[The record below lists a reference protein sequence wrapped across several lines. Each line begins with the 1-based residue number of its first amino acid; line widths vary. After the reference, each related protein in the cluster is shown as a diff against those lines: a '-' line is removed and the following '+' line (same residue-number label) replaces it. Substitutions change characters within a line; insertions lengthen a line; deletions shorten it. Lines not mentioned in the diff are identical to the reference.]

1 MKVRQIRQRAKTK
14 YVVDWG
20 IKLLR
25 DGTGKRCDTYEAGC
39 AVCDVW
45 RFRDEHGR
53 FVYNFEELRE
63 YMDKTEDKGENQ

>member
-1 MKVRQIRQRAKTK
+1 MKVRHIRQRAKTK

-25 DGTGKRCDTYEAGC
+25 DGTGKRCHTYEAGC
-39 AVCDVW
+39 AMCDGW

-53 FVYNFEELRE
+53 FVHNFEELRE
-63 YMDKTEDKGENQ
+63 FMNKTEDVTS